1 MKYFPFFMELSKQPV
16 LLVGGGEV
24 AERKLDLLLK
34 ANAKLTIVSPEFTD
48 YISELIND
56 NQNITAI
63 SSDYKKEYMKNSFAF
78 VIAATNDESLNEQIA
93 KQANSQG
100 ILVNVVDKPDICDFI
115 FPSILELS
123 LIHI

>member
-1 MKYFPFFMELSKQPV
+1 MELSKQPV

-63 SSDYKKEYMKNSFAF
+63 SSDYKKEHMKN
-78 VIAATNDESLNEQIA
+78 
-93 KQANSQG
+93 
-100 ILVNVVDKPDICDFI
+100 
-115 FPSILELS
+115 LS

>member
-1 MKYFPFFMELSKQPV
+1 MELSKQPV

-48 YISELIND
+48 YISELINN

-63 SSDYKKEYMKNSFAF
+63 S
-78 VIAATNDESLNEQIA
+78 
-93 KQANSQG
+93 
-100 ILVNVVDKPDICDFI
+100 
-115 FPSILELS
+115 LS